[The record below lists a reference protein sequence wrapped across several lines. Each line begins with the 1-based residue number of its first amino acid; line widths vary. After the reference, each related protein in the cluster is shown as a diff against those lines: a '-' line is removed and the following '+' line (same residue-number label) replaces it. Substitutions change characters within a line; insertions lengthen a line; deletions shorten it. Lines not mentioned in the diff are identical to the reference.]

1 MSATQEV
8 DTGTDY
14 ARMPTGLLSP
24 VPVEPIDRP
33 RQAGRVPLRRLIIP
47 KAVSAAADAAFLL
60 LAMGLAYN
68 VGRIGSLSSTLSQND
83 YVLVALVSLPMWLL
97 VFARYGL
104 YASRR
109 ISGRLQEFRAI
120 FHAIV
125 VGVALLAI
133 GAYAFDLNVSRR
145 WVVLTFV
152 FAVALVWLERE
163 LVRRCYVHLRRRG
176 RILRQV
182 VVVGANEEGRA
193 IADMLELAPELGYR
207 VVGFVDDLA
216 GSNGIKVLGR
226 TADTLA
232 ACEDHGATGVIVAT
246 TSLDIETSNR
256 LVREL
261 MDAGIHVELS
271 SSLRDIAS
279 ERLLVRP
286 LGDFPVIYLEP
297 VRNYGWRAFAK
308 RTFDILFAGGL
319 LVLLAPVIMI
329 VALAVKFGSHG
340 PVFFSQQRVGRGG
353 KIFTIHKFRSMV
365 VGAESQLD
373 DLQSYNEADG
383 PLFKMRDDP
392 RVTRVGRVLR
402 RTSLDELPQLVN
414 VVRGEMSMVGPRPAL
429 PSEAAQWEPK
439 LRQRLRVRP
448 GLTGMWQVHG
458 RSDASFNS
466 YGRLDLYYVDN
477 WSLIADLGIIAR
489 TGPCLLRRDG
499 AC

>member
-1 MSATQEV
+1 
-8 DTGTDY
+8 
-14 ARMPTGLLSP
+14 
-24 VPVEPIDRP
+24 
-33 RQAGRVPLRRLIIP
+33 
-47 KAVSAAADAAFLL
+47 
-60 LAMGLAYN
+60 MGLAYN
-68 VGRIGSLSSTLSQND
+68 VGRVGPLSSTLSQGD
-83 YVLVALVSLPMWLL
+83 YLAVALVSLPMWLL

-152 FAVALVWLERE
+152 FGVPLVWFERE

-176 RILRQV
+176 RFLRQV

-193 IADMLELAPELGYR
+193 IAEMLELAPELGYR

-286 LGDFPVIYLEP
+286 LGDFPVVYLEP

-308 RTFDILFAGGL
+308 RTFDIMFAGGL
-319 LVLLAPVIMI
+319 LVLLAPLI
-329 VALAVKFGSHG
+329 VTIALAVKLGSRGSGLLQPAAGRARRQDLHDPQVPHDG
-340 PVFFSQQRVGRGG
+340 RRCRIPARRAADVQRSRW
-353 KIFTIHKFRSMV
+353 TALQDARRS
-365 VGAESQLD
+365 ARHACRSRPPAHL
-373 DLQSYNEADG
+373 
-383 PLFKMRDDP
+383 
-392 RVTRVGRVLR
+392 TRRA
-402 RTSLDELPQLVN
+402 
-414 VVRGEMSMVGPRPAL
+414 PA
-429 PSEAAQWEPK
+429 A
-439 LRQRLRVRP
+439 RQR
-448 GLTGMWQVHG
+448 
-458 RSDASFNS
+458 
-466 YGRLDLYYVDN
+466 
-477 WSLIADLGIIAR
+477 
-489 TGPCLLRRDG
+489 G
-499 AC
+499 AG

>member
-1 MSATQEV
+1 
-8 DTGTDY
+8 
-14 ARMPTGLLSP
+14 
-24 VPVEPIDRP
+24 
-33 RQAGRVPLRRLIIP
+33 
-47 KAVSAAADAAFLL
+47 
-60 LAMGLAYN
+60 MGLAYN

-120 FHAIV
+120 FHTIV
-125 VGVALLAI
+125 VGVALL
-133 GAYAFDLNVSRR
+133 GDRGVRVDLNVSRR

-176 RILRQV
+176 RFLRQV

-193 IADMLELAPELGYR
+193 IAEMLELAPELGYR

-286 LGDFPVIYLEP
+286 LGDFPVVYLEP
-297 VRNYGWRAFAK
+297 VRNYGWPLTK

-319 LVLLAPVIMI
+319 LVLLAPVIVI
-329 VALAVKFGSHG
+329 VAL
-340 PVFFSQQRVGRGG
+340 
-353 KIFTIHKFRSMV
+353 
-365 VGAESQLD
+365 
-373 DLQSYNEADG
+373 
-383 PLFKMRDDP
+383 
-392 RVTRVGRVLR
+392 
-402 RTSLDELPQLVN
+402 
-414 VVRGEMSMVGPRPAL
+414 RGEVRIRTARCSSASYASAGAARSSRSTSSARWSSA
-429 PSEAAQWEPK
+429 PS
-439 LRQRLRVRP
+439 
-448 GLTGMWQVHG
+448 
-458 RSDASFNS
+458 RSWTTCS
-466 YGRLDLYYVDN
+466 RTTKRT
-477 WSLIADLGIIAR
+477 AR
-489 TGPCLLRRDG
+489 SSRCATTR
-499 AC
+499 A